1 MPTFTG
7 NSGHNLTPNTASDL
21 WVLDANA
28 ATELAKVIS
37 IGWGG
42 SHTTSTG
49 YRTRWARPTTV
60 AQSTFTSLSPETTSP
75 NAGYASPTLQFG
87 TFLTNAVLP
96 TESSSAAK
104 NLHVQHWNVHGG
116 LGFVVLP
123 LANPW
128 WVSGAGTA
136 VQQVACRNTSGTD
149 ASMSAYQ
156 VTWEEV

>member
-1 MPTFTG
+1 MPSYTG
-7 NSGHNLTPNTASDL
+7 NTGASLTLNTASDI

-28 ATELAKVIS
+28 ATELGKVIS

-42 SHTTSTG
+42 NLTTSTG

-60 AQSTFTSLSPETTSP
+60 AQSTFTTLTPETTSP
-75 NAGYASPTLQFG
+75 NAGYATNTLQFG
-87 TFLTNAVLP
+87 TFVTNAVLA
-96 TESSSAAK
+96 TEPK
-104 NLHVQHWNVHGG
+104 NLHAQNWNGHGG
-116 LGFVVLP
+116 LGYVVLP

-136 VQQVACRNTSGTD
+136 VQQVACRNSAGTD
-149 ASMSAYQ
+149 ANSSGYN